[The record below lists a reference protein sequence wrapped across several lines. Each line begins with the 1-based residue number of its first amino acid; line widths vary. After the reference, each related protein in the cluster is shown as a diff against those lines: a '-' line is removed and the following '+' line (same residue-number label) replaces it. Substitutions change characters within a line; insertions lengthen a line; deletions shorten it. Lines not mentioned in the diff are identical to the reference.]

1 MSARLGVTA
10 LALLFVTGLW
20 LVAAPF
26 VVGYQP
32 RGAELTAA
40 TVNDLWV
47 GGALAGGSFLGLA
60 GYAAS
65 ALRELTARGG
75 PAAES

>member
-32 RGAELTAA
+32 RGAEFTAA

-60 GYAAS
+60 GYAAA
-65 ALRELTARGG
+65 ALRELTARGRQS
-75 PAAES
+75 AES